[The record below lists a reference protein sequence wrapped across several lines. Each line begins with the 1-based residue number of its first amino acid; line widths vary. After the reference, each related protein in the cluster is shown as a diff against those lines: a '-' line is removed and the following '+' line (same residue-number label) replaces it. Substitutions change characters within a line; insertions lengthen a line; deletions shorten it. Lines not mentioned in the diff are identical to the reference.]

1 MATYSAK
8 DSFQNSL
15 AKLGDGM
22 ENFLSYT
29 SYPIRRFT
37 RDYALMNSLYR
48 NSWICRRVVDCVA
61 VDAQKNWVQFQS
73 KSLDVVETM
82 ERAVRKTSIRPALL
96 QCHKWGRL
104 FGGAAGLMV
113 IKGDG
118 HRLHE
123 PLGKVKKGSF
133 CGIIP
138 LDRWCGI
145 YPQPEL
151 VADPSD
157 PDFGLPA
164 YYYIQL
170 LPTAGSVSI
179 EGINPYDF
187 DGKSTIRVHHSRI
200 IRFIGDELPIYERT
214 TESYWGASCLEQV
227 FEELKKRDNTSY
239 NIAQLV
245 FLANLRVLKKE
256 GMGSAMEV
264 TSEHA
269 KRKMASTLKAQA
281 DAMSNTGMYV
291 IGEEDE
297 FKNFQYNFSGLS
309 EVYRDFML
317 DVAGAA
323 DIPDTRLYGRSLGS
337 NDMGYSTMNNYNDRI
352 LQVQN
357 TDLHPK
363 YARVFKVM
371 AESEGIDPDSFD
383 FKFMPSATLSQKD
396 IADMTWRTYES
407 IIATYSRGLVSRNT
421 ALRELKRA
429 GQSLGIYKDM
439 DIEQE
444 LTGFKEYMSQETQ
457 IGAYNASFENR
468 MGNTKSTVG
477 KNTAGES
484 NEPGG
489 KEEDKIYSNRERV

>member
-15 AKLGDGM
+15 AKLGEGM

-29 SYPIRRFT
+29 RYPIKRFT

-61 VDAQKNWVQFQS
+61 VDAQKNWVQFQA
-73 KSLDVVETM
+73 KDLDTVERM
-82 ERAVRKTSIRPALL
+82 ERAVRRTSIRPALL

-104 FGGAAGLMV
+104 FGGAAGLIV

-118 HRLHE
+118 YKLHE
-123 PLGKVKKGSF
+123 PLGKIKKGSF

-151 VADPSD
+151 VADPSS

-170 LPTAGSVSI
+170 LPTAGTVSL
-179 EGINPYDF
+179 EGINQYDF
-187 DGKSTIRVHHSRI
+187 ENKSTIRVHHSRI

-256 GMGSAMEV
+256 GMGSATEV

-269 KRKMASTLKAQA
+269 KERMARTLKAQA

-309 EVYRDFML
+309 EVYRDFMQ

-323 DIPDTRLYGRSLGS
+323 DIPDTRLYGRSLGT

-357 TDLHPK
+357 TDLYPK
-363 YARVFKVM
+363 YERLFRIM
-371 AESEGIDPDSFD
+371 AESEGVDPDSFD

-439 DIEQE
+439 DIDQE
-444 LTGFKEYMSQETQ
+444 LTAFPEYASQETTL
-457 IGAYNASFENR
+457 GSYNASFENR
-468 MGNTKSTVG
+468 MANTKATVG
-477 KNTAGES
+477 KNTGGES

-489 KEEDKIYSNRERV
+489 KEEGKIYSNRERV

>member
-15 AKLGDGM
+15 AKLGEGM

-29 SYPIRRFT
+29 RYPIKRFT

-61 VDAQKNWVQFQS
+61 VDAQKNWVQFQA
-73 KSLDVVETM
+73 KDLDTVEKM
-82 ERAVRKTSIRPALL
+82 ERAVRRTSIRPALL

-104 FGGAAGLMV
+104 FGGAAGLIV

-118 HRLHE
+118 YKLHE
-123 PLGKVKKGSF
+123 PIGKIKKGSF

-151 VADPSD
+151 VADPSS

-170 LPTAGSVSI
+170 LPTAGTVSL
-179 EGINPYDF
+179 EGINLYDF
-187 DGKSTIRVHHSRI
+187 ENKSTIRVHHSRI

-256 GMGSAMEV
+256 GMGSVTEV

-269 KRKMASTLKAQA
+269 KERMARTLKAQA

-309 EVYRDFML
+309 EVYRDFMQ

-357 TDLHPK
+357 TDLYPK
-363 YARVFKVM
+363 YERLFRIM

-439 DIEQE
+439 DIDQE
-444 LTGFKEYMSQETQ
+444 LTAFPEYVSQETS
-457 IGAYNASFENR
+457 IGSYNGSFENR
-468 MGNTKSTVG
+468 MANTKATVG
-477 KNTAGES
+477 KNTGGES
-484 NEPGG
+484 KEPGG